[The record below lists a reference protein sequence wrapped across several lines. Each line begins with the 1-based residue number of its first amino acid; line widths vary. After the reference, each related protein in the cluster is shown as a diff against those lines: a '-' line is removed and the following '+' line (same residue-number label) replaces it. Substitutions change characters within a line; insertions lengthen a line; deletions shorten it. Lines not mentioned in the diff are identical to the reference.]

1 MIHIGLIENCKTN
14 YPKKDLEKL
23 QSDSNM
29 RKLNKTK
36 EIKKKNYNSEKR
48 SEENKTYYQQ
58 NKQIVRSKQHEYYE
72 QNKVVVKSRNKDIH
86 ESKKTLAKFYEE
98 IQYGPIFPCICCK
111 RCLPKRGVKIFQKT
125 FYNILLDNKLDGN
138 VDLSRCLMIDEKL
151 HICHSCYANLSKK
164 KMPNLCYKNG
174 LQLAPVP
181 VCLQISSL
189 GNQLLAKHLIFL
201 KIRPLPK
208 TGMGKMNDRVSYL
221 RIHFH

>member
-1 MIHIGLIENCKTN
+1 
-14 YPKKDLEKL
+14 
-23 QSDSNM
+23 M
-29 RKLNKTK
+29 RKLSKLK
-36 EIKKKNYNSEKR
+36 DIKRKNYNSEKR

-58 NKQIVRSKQHEYYE
+58 NKQMVRSKQHEYYE

-151 HICHSCYANLSKK
+151 HICHSCYTNLSKK
-164 KMPNLCYKNG
+164 KMPNLCYKNA

-208 TGMGKMNDRVSYL
+208 TGMGKMNDRVSCL
-221 RIHFH
+221 NICFH